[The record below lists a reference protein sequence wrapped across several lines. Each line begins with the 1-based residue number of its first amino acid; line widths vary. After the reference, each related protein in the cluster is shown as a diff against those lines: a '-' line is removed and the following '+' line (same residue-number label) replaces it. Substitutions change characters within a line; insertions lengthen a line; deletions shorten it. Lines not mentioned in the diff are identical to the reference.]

1 MKPEAEIRQADGQ
14 SLLFI
19 RGDWT
24 ARNIEELSRLCA
36 ELAKKPGLALVRGL
50 DLGEAGSLDTLGAYL
65 INKLRS
71 GGRVPVMGR
80 PSAPKPAKADP
91 DILPVANPSQ
101 DHLALLDLVAQGA
114 ERPDE
119 EEATPGERSH
129 GALKTLLTAP
139 AAPVRSVGEAVH
151 NLARACL
158 ERLNFFGAFVEALGR
173 NIARPA
179 GFRLTSMIYH
189 MEQAGVNAVPI
200 VALLAFL
207 IGTVLAYM
215 TASQLANFGAEIFV
229 VKLLEVGVMREM
241 GVLITAILVAGR
253 SGSSFTA
260 QIGAMLAN
268 QEIDAMRSMGMDP
281 MIFLVVPRM
290 LALMIML
297 PALVLLADLA
307 GMFGGLCAVWL
318 SLDITPQIFMQTLHR
333 SINFN
338 NVIAGLVKAPFF
350 ALVIGGIG
358 CFTGFKAGSS
368 ADSVGRMTTKAVVE
382 SIFLVITLD
391 ALFALFFSK
400 IGF

>member
-1 MKPEAEIRQADGQ
+1 MEAIGRLYA
-14 SLLFI
+14 
-19 RGDWT
+19 
-24 ARNIEELSRLCA
+24 ELS
-36 ELAKKPGLALVRGL
+36 KQPGLALVRGL
-50 DLGEAGSLDTLGAYL
+50 DLSEAGSLDTAGAWL
-65 INKLRS
+65 IHKLRS
-71 GGRVPVMGR
+71 GGRLPVIGR
-80 PSAPKPAKADP
+80 DQGKSREQAQKRTGPSPASGESSDEALPVINADP
-91 DILPVANPSQ
+91 EQ
-101 DHLALLDLVAQGA
+101 EALLELVAQS
-114 ERPDE
+114 
-119 EEATPGERSH
+119 PGDPE
-129 GALKTLLTAP
+129 TAP
-139 AAPVRSVGEAVH
+139 GQAEVESAGRPGLLRLPLLPVNFLGEAMFR
-151 NLARACL
+151 LYGAFT
-158 ERLNFFGAFVEALGR
+158 ERLNFFGAFVSAMGKNLL
-173 NIARPA
+173 RPA
-179 GFRLTSMIYH
+179 SFRLTSMVYH
-189 MEQAGVNAVPI
+189 MEQAGVKAVPI

-215 TASQLANFGAEIFV
+215 TAGQLANFGAELFV
-229 VKLLEVGVMREM
+229 VKLLEVGVLREM

-260 QIGAMLAN
+260 QIGSMLAN

-318 SLDITPQIFMQTLHR
+318 SLDITPQVFIQTLHEG
-333 SINFN
+333 INFD
-338 NVIAGLVKAPFF
+338 NVLVGLAKAPFF

-358 CFTGFKAGSS
+358 CFTGFKAGNS

>member
-24 ARNIEELSRLCA
+24 ASHIETLDRLCSA
-36 ELAKKPGLALVRGL
+36 LARQPGLALVRGL
-50 DLGEAGSLDTLGAYL
+50 DLSEAGALDTAGAYL
-65 INKLRS
+65 INKLRTS
-71 GGRVPVMGR
+71 GRLPLMG
-80 PSAPKPAKADP
+80 PKPDGKDAPVAEALPLDGASQDQQALLELVAEGP
-91 DILPVANPSQ
+91 DEQDEGSKGSERKSLLRAPLLPVSF
-101 DHLALLDLVAQGA
+101 
-114 ERPDE
+114 
-119 EEATPGERSH
+119 
-129 GALKTLLTAP
+129 
-139 AAPVRSVGEAVH
+139 VGESVIVFYGAF
-151 NLARACL
+151 L
-158 ERLNFFGAFVEALGR
+158 ERLNFFGAFVAALGR

-179 GFRLTSMIYH
+179 GFRLTSMVYH

-215 TASQLANFGAEIFV
+215 IAGQLANFGAEIFV

-260 QIGAMLAN
+260 QIGSMLAN

-318 SLDITPQIFMQTLHR
+318 SLDISPQIFIETLQR
-333 SINFN
+333 SINFD
-338 NVIAGLVKAPFF
+338 NVIAGLIKAPFF